1 MIGDPIGHSLSPAM
15 HNAAFKKLGIP
26 CTYKAFRVK
35 QGELAAFMQ
44 RVRKEFIGT
53 NVTIPHKIEVM
64 KHLDEIDAKAR
75 EVGAVNTVVNRDGR
89 LWGFNTDVYGVEA
102 ALRSNKVRV
111 AGKKVVVIG
120 AGGAGRAVVAALAAK
135 ARELV
140 VTDRN
145 FQKAEELAATAG
157 KHGAAAKAIPLHT
170 LAVEL
175 ADAGVLV
182 NASPVGMHPHDDET
196 PVAKNLL
203 HPRLVV
209 FDVVYNPRR
218 TRLLREAASLG
229 CRTVSGDWMLA
240 FQGAKAFEL
249 FTGRKAPFQ
258 TMLAALRKRLR

>member
-26 CTYKAFRVK
+26 YTYKAFRVK
-35 QGELAAFMQ
+35 RGELAAFMQ
-44 RVRKEFIGT
+44 RVRKAFIGI

-64 KHLDEIDAKAR
+64 KYLDEINSKAA

-102 ALRSNKVRV
+102 ALRRHRVRV

-120 AGGAGRAVVAALAAK
+120 AGGAGRAVVAALSPK

-140 VTDRN
+140 ITDRN
-145 FQKAEELAATAG
+145 VQKAEELAVNAR
-157 KHGAAAKAIPLHT
+157 KHGGTARAVPLHA

-175 ADAGVLV
+175 ADAHILV
-182 NASPVGMHPHDDET
+182 NATPVGMRPHDDET

-229 CRTVSGDWMLA
+229 CRTISGDWMLA

-258 TMLAALRKRLR
+258 TMLAALRRRLR